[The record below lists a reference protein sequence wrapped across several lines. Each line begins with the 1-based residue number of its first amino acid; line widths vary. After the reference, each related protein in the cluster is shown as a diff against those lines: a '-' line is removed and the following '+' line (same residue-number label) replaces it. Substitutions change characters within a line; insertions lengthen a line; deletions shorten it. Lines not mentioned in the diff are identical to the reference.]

1 MSKYDKMVQM
11 NHKQCEEK
19 IQRAKTAIREMIEE
33 EDKVTIPKLIQKT
46 GLSRGFFY
54 KNQEVREEVDQAL
67 QQQAGMVDRRK
78 KILDMA
84 MDSRILQL
92 EQTVAKLQREKKQL
106 QKENEAMRKALNKRD
121 LNLMKNF

>member
-1 MSKYDKMVQM
+1 MSKYDKMVEM
-11 NHKQCEEK
+11 NHKQSEEK

-54 KNQEVREEVDQAL
+54 KNPEVREEVDRAL

-92 EQTVAKLQREKKQL
+92 EQTVAKLQKEKKQL

>member
-1 MSKYDKMVQM
+1 MSKYDKMVEM
-11 NHKQCEEK
+11 NHKQSEEK

-54 KNQEVREEVDQAL
+54 KNPEVREEVDRAL